1 MSDTSELPP
10 RRVAEL
16 LRDTDAQLVDVR
28 TPEEHEAGRI
38 TGDEHIELS
47 ELPAEAARLDRRR
60 PLVFYSR
67 SGARSAMATSAQRP
81 SLAAITGSMPFAT
94 AAGTAQVTC
103 GVNLRPSFSSTRST

>member
-47 ELPAEAARLDRRR
+47 ELPAEAGRLDRRR
-60 PLVFYSR
+60 PLVFYCR
-67 SGARSAMATSAQRP
+67 SGARSAMATSAFREAGFDAFNLDGGL
-81 SLAAITGSMPFAT
+81 LAWVASGLPIEPEDGRVASH
-94 AAGTAQVTC
+94 
-103 GVNLRPSFSSTRST
+103 

>member
-1 MSDTSELPP
+1 MSETSELPP

-47 ELPAEAARLDRRR
+47 ELAAEAGRLDRVR
-60 PLVFYSR
+60 PLVFYCR
-67 SGARSAMATSAQRP
+67 SGARSAMATSAFREAGFDAFN
-81 SLAAITGSMPFAT
+81 LAGGLLAWVEGGLPIEPEDGHVASH
-94 AAGTAQVTC
+94 
-103 GVNLRPSFSSTRST
+103 